1 MANAILKDL
10 QDNDQDL
17 GDELAAGSTLMHGQ
31 YTIDS
36 FLNAGGF
43 GITYSARDSLDR
55 RVVIKECFPGAFCR
69 RSTALVTAR
78 SRAHQS
84 ELASIVRLFVQEARS
99 MAKLNHPNIVGV
111 HQVFEENNTA
121 YMALDFVEG
130 CDLLDVIENGTL
142 KLSPED
148 IETILRKVLDAIS
161 FVHAQGLLHRDIS
174 PDNILLD
181 QNKDPVLIDFGAARE
196 QASKKSRV
204 LSALRVVKDGYSPQ
218 EFYVTGS
225 EQGPYSDLYALGAT
239 FYHLVTGKLPPD
251 AQTRLSAVASGE
263 KDPYRPLLNRLP
275 TFRKPL
281 LHSIDTAMAI
291 LPRDRI
297 ATSEVWLEMLDS
309 DAPIKKPRVLTKRVQ
324 SKPVAATSA
333 EQKTKS
339 RKKLLLSSVALVGFF
354 AVAITAAEFDLF
366 SLEQTPQTA
375 EAVDLPAQTPAA
387 TETAEAPAAQV
398 PEFNALIAEAAREPN
413 TVVDPANVPAATVDV
428 PAATADELAIALDLP
443 VETPDVPVPAVDTP
457 DAAAVVPTPT
467 DIPVATSGA
476 PTPTVDVP
484 VATVDVPTSTVD
496 ESVATADALA
506 PTIDIADTLIDV
518 PVTTPDVAV
527 TTSDAPV
534 EPTEPVASI
543 PPIVQFEPPAPLE
556 PSIDLELELALAAP
570 LLPTQTTS
578 PALLQYEPI
587 AFAADKDAAPTEPA
601 PAPIRPVA
609 RTIATIVEPALPRT
623 SPHLWADETTALLQS
638 TLASVDPGPALP
650 RTSPHVWADE
660 VPAPVKE
667 TAIAIDTTPTTEGQV
682 NTTAPEGTEIAAVP
696 AISTPDTEAAS
707 DPIETALPAEVV
719 PAPEAEDFVEAP
731 VAETPEPAVI
741 AQAAEPAETFEVPG
755 MSSTWTNAVPE
766 NWVFGLEGSGVRV
779 FAVNGQPVASR
790 QEFEL
795 ALRQD
800 VGVPSSSDIT
810 AQITLGANAEDAI
823 IENWD
828 FPIIQNTT
836 LPNGLTFQTQVE
848 DGSWV
853 TKITEVPDAI
863 TANLLPGDVLF
874 AHMGAGAFF
883 TERTSLPLTLEA
895 IVRGEIDTS
904 VAVIRAG
911 STLATTLPINQDD
924 K

>member
-1 MANAILKDL
+1 M
-10 QDNDQDL
+10 
-17 GDELAAGSTLMHGQ
+17 
-31 YTIDS
+31 
-36 FLNAGGF
+36 
-43 GITYSARDSLDR
+43 
-55 RVVIKECFPGAFCR
+55 
-69 RSTALVTAR
+69 
-78 SRAHQS
+78 
-84 ELASIVRLFVQEARS
+84 
-99 MAKLNHPNIVGV
+99 
-111 HQVFEENNTA
+111 
-121 YMALDFVEG
+121 
-130 CDLLDVIENGTL
+130 
-142 KLSPED
+142 
-148 IETILRKVLDAIS
+148 
-161 FVHAQGLLHRDIS
+161 
-174 PDNILLD
+174 
-181 QNKDPVLIDFGAARE
+181 
-196 QASKKSRV
+196 
-204 LSALRVVKDGYSPQ
+204 
-218 EFYVTGS
+218 
-225 EQGPYSDLYALGAT
+225 
-239 FYHLVTGKLPPD
+239 
-251 AQTRLSAVASGE
+251 
-263 KDPYRPLLNRLP
+263 
-275 TFRKPL
+275 
-281 LHSIDTAMAI
+281 
-291 LPRDRI
+291 
-297 ATSEVWLEMLDS
+297 
-309 DAPIKKPRVLTKRVQ
+309 
-324 SKPVAATSA
+324 
-333 EQKTKS
+333 
-339 RKKLLLSSVALVGFF
+339 
-354 AVAITAAEFDLF
+354 
-366 SLEQTPQTA
+366 
-375 EAVDLPAQTPAA
+375 
-387 TETAEAPAAQV
+387 
-398 PEFNALIAEAAREPN
+398 
-413 TVVDPANVPAATVDV
+413 
-428 PAATADELAIALDLP
+428 
-443 VETPDVPVPAVDTP
+443 PVPAVDTP

-476 PTPTVDVP
+476 PTPTVNVP
-484 VATVDVPTSTVD
+484 VATVDVPTTTVD
-496 ESVATADALA
+496 ETVATADALA

-543 PPIVQFEPPAPLE
+543 PPIVQFEPPAPIA
-556 PSIDLELELALAAP
+556 PSIDLETELALAAP

-667 TAIAIDTTPTTEGQV
+667 TAIAVDTTPTTEGQV

-707 DPIETALPAEVV
+707 DPIETALPAEVI
-719 PAPEAEDFVEAP
+719 ATPEAEDFVEAP